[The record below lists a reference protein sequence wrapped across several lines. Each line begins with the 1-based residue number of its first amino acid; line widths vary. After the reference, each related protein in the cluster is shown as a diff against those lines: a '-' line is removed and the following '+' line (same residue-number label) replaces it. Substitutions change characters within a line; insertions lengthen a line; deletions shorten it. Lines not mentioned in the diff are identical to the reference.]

1 MCSPGV
7 HCAVLLS
14 FLTFV
19 PTLNMNESSFP
30 VFYDKFAK

>member
-19 PTLNMNESSFP
+19 PTINENGSSFP
-30 VFYDKFAK
+30 VFRDKLVK